1 MGKYKD
7 VREVIVN
14 TLSDEKWHGVDEIQS
29 KCEGEGIN
37 LEGDRGPIYNVVHQL
52 KKKGK
57 VEANGM
63 GEYRI
68 CNQDIEHIEKGGCES
83 FCSQKNELLKNIES
97 IEIYL
102 VKYRNFDWINCSDE
116 ELQDARS
123 NMTTLLD
130 LARKIEKE
138 FRRI

>member
-52 KKKGK
+52 KKKERLRQMEW
-57 VEANGM
+57 V
-63 GEYRI
+63 
-68 CNQDIEHIEKGGCES
+68 
-83 FCSQKNELLKNIES
+83 S
-97 IEIYL
+97 IEYVI
-102 VKYRNFDWINCSDE
+102 
-116 ELQDARS
+116 
-123 NMTTLLD
+123 
-130 LARKIEKE
+130 KI
-138 FRRI
+138 

>member
-1 MGKYKD
+1 MNVSNINVGLTGED
-7 VREVIVN
+7 L
-14 TLSDEKWHGVDEIQS
+14 LS
-29 KCEGEGIN
+29 
-37 LEGDRGPIYNVVHQL
+37 IYNDFVSI
-52 KKKGK
+52 K
-57 VEANGM
+57 
-63 GEYRI
+63 
-68 CNQDIEHIEKGGCES
+68 
-83 FCSQKNELLKNIES
+83 ELNIES

-123 NMTTLLD
+123 NVTTLLD